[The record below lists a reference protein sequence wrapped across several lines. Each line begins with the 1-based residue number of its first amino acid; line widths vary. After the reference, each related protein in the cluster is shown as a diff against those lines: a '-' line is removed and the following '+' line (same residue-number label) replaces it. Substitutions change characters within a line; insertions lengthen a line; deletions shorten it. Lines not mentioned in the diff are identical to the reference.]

1 MSLDAPERIL
11 VRAPNWVGDV
21 VMATPALR
29 ALRRAQPGAEIVLEG
44 RAYLREILGPLS
56 TVDCFMVDPGRG
68 ISSLRHR
75 VRELRKGRFDWALML
90 PDSQSSALG
99 PFLARI
105 PLRVGCARDP
115 LRRALL
121 TRSIP
126 TPTEDGVR
134 VPISMIERYLRV
146 TRAAG
151 CADAGR
157 DMEIVIR
164 DEWQAT
170 VDERLEAVGLT
181 GERLLLAIPGASYG
195 SSKLWPAHR
204 FAAACDGIGHAHGLV
219 TVLAPGPGE
228 EEVAREVTQGM
239 GLTAAVLCDPVLS
252 LGELAALAARASLVV
267 TNDTGPRQ
275 IAVALGVPTV
285 VVMGPTDPRHTNHHL
300 DRQRVLRED
309 VECSPCGLKVC
320 PIDHRCMTGLDP
332 ERVIAAADEL
342 LTQTATT

>member
-1 MSLDAPERIL
+1 MALDAPDRIL

-29 ALRRAQPGAEIVLEG
+29 ALRRAQPAAEIVVEG
-44 RAYLREILGPLS
+44 RPYLREVLEPLS
-56 TVDCFMVDPGRG
+56 TVDRFLVDPGRG
-68 ISSLRHR
+68 LSNLRFR
-75 VRELRKGRFDWALML
+75 VRNLRKGRFDWAIML

-99 PFLARI
+99 PYLARI
-105 PLRVGCARDP
+105 PVRIGCARDP

-121 TRSIP
+121 TRTIP

-157 DMEIVIR
+157 DMQVVVR
-164 DEWQAT
+164 DEWRAR
-170 VDERLEAVGLT
+170 VDERLDAAGLAH
-181 GERLLLAIPGASYG
+181 ERLLVAIPGASYG

-204 FAAACDGIGHAHGLV
+204 FAAACDGIGHEHGLL
-219 TVLAPGPGE
+219 TVIAPGPGE
-228 EEVAREVTQGM
+228 EDVAQEVAQGM
-239 GLTAAVLCDPVLS
+239 GTAAALLCDPVLT
-252 LGELAALAARASLVV
+252 LGELAALLARASLVV

-275 IAVALGVPTV
+275 MAVALGVPAV
-285 VVMGPTDPRHTNHHL
+285 VLMGPTDPRHSAHHL
-300 DRQRVLRED
+300 DRQRVLREEVD
-309 VECSPCGLKVC
+309 CSPCGLKIC

-332 ERVIAAADEL
+332 QRVIAAADEL
-342 LTQTATT
+342 LTQPATT